1 MLNKVFTWVRSRSA
15 DKSSRPSFFLLAF
28 LSFVSLIIIGY
39 RFAVWDQL
47 LYMTFVD
54 RYFQPILDHPGDL
67 YISHF
72 LWHSY
77 TTFWMLVYPLKQMF
91 GWEWPLFIIHV
102 LTKFFIFYGIWSLA
116 FAFTK
121 DRLAAWLSVLLM
133 LMNKAVIGGGVNFY
147 MADTITRY
155 VALPFM
161 LFGIKKL
168 WERKYLGAALLFGIG
183 VQIHILSV
191 AYWFLAISIGFG
203 FYRLYNKPAP
213 AKTNPPINYRHIAQ
227 SIGLFLLLA
236 LPILIW
242 FVIAERGVTNP
253 APNADFIDL
262 IHNHFG
268 YIFLTDYDPLTWKTL
283 FLFVVIIV
291 LALRYLPVNDSSRW
305 YVPFI
310 FAVIAVMGIHF
321 LAADV
326 FFYQPILK
334 YQMCRIID
342 LLGLFTMIG
351 AARILAVHA
360 QRMGWQ
366 RWLTAPIAALFL
378 VATVTPGMNGVWLA
392 TATLFLILL
401 VLEPHPG
408 RFTIPAFVVLLL
420 FIFAQLCY
428 PANFG
433 IGSLRRP
440 IWTPFIVSMLAI
452 AAVFFAGWFATLP
465 NRRAFIRNT
474 TFVVCLT
481 SLGLLVAFE
490 RITMVELT
498 SNWSKATLTN
508 QEHWERM
515 VDRTRESL
523 EWPGQKM
530 QNDWIQ
536 FQLWVRD
543 NTPPATMFF
552 VPPGMNGFRVF
563 SQRNAFLEIYDCEP
577 AIFNTSYAADVLE
590 RMKVFGFST
599 VSATSRN
606 ATADRSE
613 QVYYTTTT
621 DDWQEL
627 AKQWDVPYLITSRPV
642 KLPFQK
648 LYQRGALTLWHIPPA
663 PPED

>member
-1 MLNKVFTWVRSRSA
+1 MRCLGAGSGEH
-15 DKSSRPSFFLLAF
+15 PSFLLLALF
-28 LSFVSLIIIGY
+28 AFVSLIIIGY

-47 LYMTFVD
+47 LYMSFVD
-54 RYFQPILDHPGDL
+54 RYFLPIIDHPGDL

-77 TTFWMLVYPLKQMF
+77 TTFWMFVYPLKQMF

-116 FAFTK
+116 YAFTK

-133 LMNKAVIGGGVNFY
+133 LMNKAIIGGGVNFY

-161 LFGIKKL
+161 LFGVKKL

-191 AYWFLAISIGFG
+191 AYWALAIIIGFG

-213 AKTNPPINYRHIAQ
+213 AKTRPPINYRYIAR

-236 LPILIW
+236 LPIMIW
-242 FVIAERGVTNP
+242 FGIAERGVTNP
-253 APNADFIDL
+253 APNTDFIDL

-291 LALRYLPVNDSSRW
+291 IALRYFPVNDSSRW

-310 FAVIAVMGIHF
+310 FAIIAVLGIHF

-326 FFYQPILK
+326 FFYHPILK
-334 YQMCRIID
+334 HQICRIVD

-360 QRMGWQ
+360 QRVGWQ

-378 VATVTPGMNGVWLA
+378 VATVSPGMNGVLLA

-408 RFTIPAFVVLLL
+408 RFTIPAIVVLLL
-420 FIFAQLCY
+420 FILAQLYY

-440 IWTPFIVSMLAI
+440 IWTPFIVSTLAI
-452 AAVFFAGWFATLP
+452 AVVFFSGWFTTLA
-465 NRRAFIRNT
+465 NRRAWVRNT
-474 TFVVCLT
+474 MFVVCLT
-481 SLGLLVAFE
+481 GLILLVAFE
-490 RITMVELT
+490 RATMVELA
-498 SNWSKATLTN
+498 SNYSKATLTN

-515 VDRTRESL
+515 VQRTRECL
-523 EWPGQKM
+523 DWPGQGM
-530 QNDWIQ
+530 QSDWIQ

-543 NTPPATMFF
+543 NTPPGTMFF

-563 SQRNAFLEIYDCEP
+563 SQRNAFLEAYDMEP
-577 AIFNTSYAADVLE
+577 AIFNTGYAADILE
-590 RMKVFGFST
+590 RMKVFGYSSA
-599 VSATSRN
+599 SATSRN
-606 ATADRSE
+606 AADRSE
-613 QVYYTTTT
+613 QVYYSNTPT
-621 DDWQEL
+621 DWQVL
-627 AKQWDVPYLITSRPV
+627 AKQWDVSYLITSRPV
-642 KLPFQK
+642 KLPFEK
-648 LYQRGALTLWHIPPA
+648 LYQRGLLTLWRIPPA
-663 PPED
+663 PLED